1 MSPAKRNHR
10 AKHLHPSPMVTAL
23 YLTAEEKKMFDGLPQ
38 KLREGWTVELETGTF
53 QDDEDHMRMRQQ
65 MARFHDPEL
74 RRLQK
79 KIMDKSEKEIADV
92 IREVDLSNLSDDDL
106 SQMYFVL
113 GPQVLGSVIR
123 VLLADVSSD
132 DALEGLASLTNV
144 RHLLFESVPVALS

>member
-1 MSPAKRNHR
+1 
-10 AKHLHPSPMVTAL
+10 MVTAL